1 MLRSDLGSLRS
12 AGASLDAA
20 DPLAGLRDSFHLPAG
35 KIYLDGNSLG
45 VLPKGAEA
53 RVLAML
59 RQEWGENLI
68 ASWNTAGWFVKPQVV
83 GDRIGRLIGA
93 QPGEVI
99 ALDSTSLNI
108 FKVVCAALR
117 LRPDRRVFV
126 SESSNFPTDI
136 YMLQGIR
143 DLLGDIEIRIA
154 TPQTPLE
161 TLLDGAG
168 VVLLT
173 HVDFRSGAFH
183 DMAAVT
189 AKVQAAGALMIWD
202 LAHSAGALE
211 VDLTTANADFAV
223 GCGYKY
229 LNGGPGAPAFVYC
242 PKRHQAQVR
251 QPLTGWLG
259 HSDPFAFTL
268 EYAPDTGIRSFQCGT
283 PPILSYAALEASLD
297 VWEQTSMAA
306 VRAKSVALTR
316 HFIACVDTFAAQHG
330 LTLATPRDDH
340 VRGSQVS
347 WSHPEGFR
355 IMKALI
361 SRGVVGDFRAPD
373 ILRFGFTPLYT
384 SFDDVWRA
392 ADVLLDIMET
402 GDWQRFAKDR
412 DGPTT

>member
-1 MLRSDLGSLRS
+1 MSPTGLADLRRQ
-12 AGASLDAA
+12 GASLDAA
-20 DPLAGLRDSFHLPAG
+20 DVLSGLREHFHLPEG

-45 VLPKGAEA
+45 VLPKAAEA
-53 RVLAML
+53 RLLGML

-83 GDRIGRLIGA
+83 GDRIGKLIGA
-93 QPGEVI
+93 HPGEVI

-117 LRPDRRVFV
+117 MRPERRVFV
-126 SESSNFPTDI
+126 SEASNFPIDI
-136 YMLQGIR
+136 YMLQGIK
-143 DLLGDIEIRIA
+143 DLLGGIEIRIA
-154 TPQTPLE
+154 TSDKPLD
-161 TLLDGAG
+161 TLLEGAG

-189 AKVQAAGALMIWD
+189 AQVQAAGALMIWD

-211 VDLTTANADFAV
+211 VDLTAANADFAI
-223 GCGYKY
+223 GCSYKY

-242 PKRHQAQVR
+242 PKRYQDKVR

-259 HSDPFAFTL
+259 HSDPFAFSLDYT
-268 EYAPDTGIRSFQCGT
+268 PDTGIRSFQCGT
-283 PPILSYAALEASLD
+283 PPVLSYAPLEASLD
-297 VWEQTSMAA
+297 VWEQTSMST
-306 VRAKSVALTR
+306 VRAKSLRLTSY
-316 HFIACVDTFAAQHG
+316 FIACVDVFAATHG
-330 LTLATPRDDH
+330 LTLATPRDESR
-340 VRGSQVS
+340 RGSQVS

-355 IMKALI
+355 IMKAMI
-361 SRGVVGDFRAPD
+361 DRGIIGDFRAPD

-384 SFDDVWRA
+384 SFDEVWRA
-392 ADVLLDIMET
+392 AETLRDIMQT
-402 GDWQRFAKDR
+402 GAWQHFARDR

>member
-1 MLRSDLGSLRS
+1 MPSTELAGLRRE
-12 AGASLDAA
+12 AETLDAA
-20 DPLAGLRDSFHLPAG
+20 DGLAGLRDSFHLPQG

-45 VLPKGAEA
+45 ALPKGAEG
-53 RVLAML
+53 RLLVTL
-59 RQEWGENLI
+59 RQEWGDNLI

-93 QPGEVI
+93 KAGEVI

-117 LRPDRRVFV
+117 LRPARRVFV
-126 SESSNFPTDI
+126 SEASNFPTDI

-154 TPQTPLE
+154 TPDRPLA

-189 AKVQAAGALMIWD
+189 AEVQAAGALMIWD
-202 LAHSAGALE
+202 LAHSAGALV
-211 VDLTTANADFAV
+211 VDLTAAKADFAV

-242 PKRHQAQVR
+242 PKRHQPHVR

-259 HSDPFAFTL
+259 HSDPFAFSL
-268 EYAPDTGIRSFQCGT
+268 DYAPDAGIRAFQCGT

-297 VWEQTSMAA
+297 IWDRTSMQA
-306 VRAKSVALTR
+306 VRAKSVQLTR
-316 HFIACVDTFAAQHG
+316 YFIACVDAYAARYD
-330 LTLATPRDDH
+330 LALASPRDER

-373 ILRFGFTPLYT
+373 ILRFGLTPLYT
-384 SFDDVWRA
+384 SFDEVWRA
-392 ADVLLDIMET
+392 ADILRDILET
-402 GDWQRFAKDR
+402 GDWRRFAGER